1 MLREEHLM
9 GTLMKMKLGEV
20 LRLKSAL
27 SSKVGSCPIC
37 LHCIKCHKT
46 TEIDSKSTAE
56 DTKLS
61 EKYTIEN
68 TKSITSSSPEDEKSS
83 SMNDSKTDCT
93 NKLEMISKLEVDNI
107 HSSNKDTEG
116 NKQDVNKETDEDE

>member
-46 TEIDSKSTAE
+46 TETDSKSTAD

-61 EKYTIEN
+61 EKYTTEN
-68 TKSITSSSPEDEKSS
+68 TISITSSSPEDKKSS
-83 SMNDSKTDCT
+83 SMNDSKKDYT

-116 NKQDVNKETDEDE
+116 NKQDVNKETDKRY

>member
-37 LHCIKCHKT
+37 LHCIKCHKI
-46 TEIDSKSTAE
+46 TEIDSKSTDD

-61 EKYTIEN
+61 EKYTTEN
-68 TKSITSSSPEDEKSS
+68 TKSITSSSPEDKKSL
-83 SMNDSKTDCT
+83 SMNDFKKDCP
-93 NKLEMISKLEVDNI
+93 NKLEMNSKLEEDNI

>member
-1 MLREEHLM
+1 M

-20 LRLKSAL
+20 LRFKSAL

-46 TEIDSKSTAE
+46 TEIDSKSTAD

-61 EKYTIEN
+61 EKDTTEN
-68 TKSITSSSPEDEKSS
+68 PKSITSSSPKDKNSS
-83 SMNDSKTDCT
+83 SINDPKKAST
-93 NKLEMISKLEVDNI
+93 NKLETVSKLEVDNI
-107 HSSNKDTEG
+107 YSSNKATEG
-116 NKQDVNKETDEDE
+116 NTQDVNKETDEDE

>member
-46 TEIDSKSTAE
+46 NEIDSKSTAD
-56 DTKLS
+56 DTKIS
-61 EKYTIEN
+61 EKYTTEN
-68 TKSITSSSPEDEKSS
+68 TKSITSSSPEDKKSS
-83 SMNDSKTDCT
+83 SMNDSKKDCT

-116 NKQDVNKETDEDE
+116 NKQDVNIETDEDE